1 MGSKLATTGEVTTS
15 STNGDRNDEEL
26 MSELA
31 AGRREALGPVHSRY
45 PALVFGLGTDP

>member
-1 MGSKLATTGEVTTS
+1 MASKLATTGEVTTS

-31 AGRREALGPVHSRY
+31 AGRREAASGRSTSAIPRWFS
-45 PALVFGLGTDP
+45 G